1 MYIMFDVYRNGR
13 TVVHWGK
20 LRRFEGY
27 NLAVLSDFL
36 SGGRRKSVRVFVIWI
51 WRRNCYKKANWKR
64 EKRKTYLWSFSGK
77 YWVGSWCSRCE
88 EASTL
93 NSRDFERRMDELSTP
108 AIYWLEEYST
118 FSSLTRDGMITSWN
132 INGGW
137 SAIEKAARD
146 SSRLNGVNISSTP
159 AVVNFYAF

>member
-1 MYIMFDVYRNGR
+1 MFDVYRNSR
-13 TVVHWGK
+13 TVVHRGK

-77 YWVGSWCSRCE
+77 YCVGSGRSRCE
-88 EASTL
+88 EATTL
-93 NSRDFERRMDELSTP
+93 NSRDFERRMDELSTVRSVHSHVM
-108 AIYWLEEYST
+108 AW
-118 FSSLTRDGMITSWN
+118 FTSWN

-137 SAIEKAARD
+137 SVTALD
-146 SSRLNGVNISSTP
+146 WMWSTL
-159 AVVNFYAF
+159 VVLQPLWTSILFKNLLSENLHKNFLQ